1 MTNREKYKDFLI
13 DLVLDGRSLAI
24 VHGKPTGCD
33 KARCVNCDLYEACA
47 ESLQDDAKELKAAVR
62 RWADAQTEEN

>member
-33 KARCVNCDLYEACA
+33 KVECEHCDLFKNCT
-47 ESLQDDAKELKAAVR
+47 ESWQDDAKSLKAAVHK
-62 RWADAQTEEN
+62 WADAKTEEN